1 MTLIDPD
8 CVRRLLESADPDVA
22 LVFVRGEC
30 VVLPLDEI
38 DERHR
43 SLVVVRRADLPE
55 AESDEPVTEERV
67 EVLARC
73 LENAARDLGA

>member
-1 MTLIDPD
+1 MALLDPD

-30 VVLPLDEI
+30 LVLPLDQI

-43 SLVVVRRADLPE
+43 PLVIARRADLPE
-55 AESDEPVTEERV
+55 AAGDLPVTEERV
-67 EVLARC
+67 ETLTRC
-73 LENAARDLGA
+73 LENVARDLGG

>member
-1 MTLIDPD
+1 MALLDPD

-30 VVLPLDEI
+30 LVLPIDEI

-43 SLVVVRRADLPE
+43 KLVVARRADLPE
-55 AESDEPVTEERV
+55 AHSDEPVTEERV
-67 EVLARC
+67 ETLTRC
-73 LENAARDLGA
+73 LENAVRDLGA